1 MAFSLVLARDDSDV
15 ESPTASKPPRSPLPG
30 EADPRDGSRMQEP
43 ETTEISLRSAPGAL
57 QKVALLTAV
66 FLFGAHSLDRIGL
79 GGLGAVVFPVGLVVA
94 LYANLRVQAYYVF
107 SRGSLRTM
115 LFGLVIG
122 RVEST
127 EAAPFFVMSPPATL
141 GFRSARGVRRLVI
154 STTAANAE
162 RLVRVGNRIAGAIG

>member
-1 MAFSLVLARDDSDV
+1 
-15 ESPTASKPPRSPLPG
+15 LPVG
-30 EADPRDGSRMQEP
+30 ADPGDASRPMQEP
-43 ETTEISLRSAPGAL
+43 ETTELPLRSAPGAS

-66 FLFGAHSLDRIGL
+66 FLGGSLLLDRVGL

-94 LYANLRVQAYYVF
+94 LYANLRMQTYYVF

-115 LFGLVIG
+115 LFGVRIG

-127 EAAPFFVMSPPATL
+127 EAAPFFVVSAPATI

-162 RLVRVGNRIAGAIG
+162 RLVRVGNRIARATE